1 MCHRIDKEKKIRRK
15 NMKRRKTRE
24 RSKTTKETQPR
35 QPLFTTAVERRKSK
49 RVIKGRNKTKRRIRE
64 GDERRERSKRSN
76 ASRAQLF
83 TTGGIGGVVS
93 AANNQAMAVYLL

>member
-1 MCHRIDKEKKIRRK
+1 M
-15 NMKRRKTRE
+15 
-24 RSKTTKETQPR
+24 
-35 QPLFTTAVERRKSK
+35 
-49 RVIKGRNKTKRRIRE
+49 IKGRNSKKRRIRE